1 MPPTRKFTKEEIIKV
16 AYDLAKH
23 EGLDGINARRIASI
37 LGSSV
42 QPIFHNFKNMEE
54 LKEAVYDKIYNL
66 YQEYMQNGSEKEK
79 PYKEMGLSYIKFAKD
94 YPEFFKIIFMQKTS
108 LNPESFILADD
119 KSNKVIALG
128 QQLTGLNF
136 EEQKIFH
143 VRVWIF
149 THGIACLVATNT
161 IKISD
166 SEIDKLLE
174 STVKDMLTGYLN
186 QKERGKNEKSN

>member
-1 MPPTRKFTKEEIIKV
+1 MPPTRKYTKEEIIKV
-16 AYDLAKH
+16 AYDLAKR
-23 EGLDGINARRIASI
+23 EGLNSINARRIASI

-54 LKEAVYDKIYNL
+54 LKKTVYDKIYSL
-66 YQEYMQNGSEKEK
+66 YQEYMQNGSKKEK
-79 PYKEMGLSYIKFAKD
+79 PYKEMGLSYIRFAKD

-108 LNPESFILADD
+108 LNPEGFILADN
-119 KSNKVIALG
+119 KSNKVIELG
-128 QQLTGLNF
+128 QQLTGLSF

-166 SEIDKLLE
+166 KEIDKLLE
-174 STVKDMLTGYLN
+174 STVKDMLKGYLTKK
-186 QKERGKNEKSN
+186 KEERNEESN